1 MPENGTSQAE
11 PQLQSAIEREW
22 DKAVQQHPE
31 YREALKK
38 AWHLLVVCRKPENQ
52 WITDCIFQ
60 DPDKRP
66 LRYIDVLF
74 YSELIFQL
82 IRGHLYYIGIEVKR
96 PPVTN
101 PEEGILDEITLA
113 AVEAPFAADFEKADG
128 QKIVTLRWGKPVT
141 VHSHR
146 AGKSH
151 LTTQLPPGS
160 ALLQIGY
167 TRAIAT
173 GLGLKEHQVVARWPH
188 GHKFVYLLYT
198 DLQGLFQGIT
208 DPSQW
213 LNSRI

>member
-1 MPENGTSQAE
+1 MAE
-11 PQLQSAIEREW
+11 SATLEGETHLQNAIEQEW
-22 DKAVQQHPE
+22 DKAVREHPE

-60 DPDKRP
+60 DPDNRP

-82 IRGHLYYIGIEVKR
+82 IRGHVYYIGVEVKH
-96 PPVTN
+96 PPVTK
-101 PEEGILDEITLA
+101 PEESFLDELTLA
-113 AVEAPFAADFEKADG
+113 AVEAPFTTQFERVNGGKTAA
-128 QKIVTLRWGKPVT
+128 LRWDKPVL
-141 VHSHR
+141 VHNHR

-151 LTTQLPPGS
+151 LTKELAPGS
-160 ALLQIGY
+160 APLHIGY
-167 TRAIAT
+167 VRAIET
-173 GLGLKEHQVVARWPH
+173 GLSLKDHKIIARWPH
-188 GHKFVYLLYT
+188 GHNFIYLLHT

>member
-1 MPENGTSQAE
+1 MSESETLQE
-11 PQLQSAIEREW
+11 KPQLQSTIEEEW
-22 DKAVQQHPE
+22 EKAVRQHPE

-38 AWHLLVVCRKPENQ
+38 AWQLLVVCRKPENQ

-60 DPDKRP
+60 ERDKRP

-82 IRGHLYYIGIEVKR
+82 IRGHLYYIGIEVKN

-113 AVEAPFAADFEKADG
+113 AVDAPFVVEFRKTNG
-128 QKIVTLRWGKPVT
+128 QTIATLQWNKPVT

-151 LTTQLPPGS
+151 LTTKLEPGS

-167 TRAIAT
+167 TRAITT
-173 GLGLKEHQVVARWPH
+173 GLTLKEHRIIARWPH
-188 GHKFVYLLYT
+188 GHTCMYLLYT

>member
-1 MPENGTSQAE
+1 MAQSGTLQIE
-11 PQLQSAIEREW
+11 PQLQSTVEQEW
-22 DKAVQQHPE
+22 EKAVRQHPE

-60 DPDKRP
+60 ERDKRP

-82 IRGHLYYIGIEVKR
+82 IRGHVYYIGIDVKR
-96 PPVTN
+96 PPVVS
-101 PEEGILDEITLA
+101 PEEAILDEITLA
-113 AVEAPFAADFEKADG
+113 ALESPFVAEFQKTDG
-128 QKIVTLRWGKPVT
+128 QATAALRWSKPVT
-141 VHSHR
+141 VHNHR

-151 LTTQLPPGS
+151 LTKDLEPGS

-167 TRAIAT
+167 TRAITT
-173 GLGLKEHQVVARWPH
+173 GLALKEHKIIARWPH
-188 GHKFVYLLYT
+188 GHSFMYLLHT

>member
-1 MPENGTSQAE
+1 MAE
-11 PQLQSAIEREW
+11 SATPQLKPQLQSTIEQEW
-22 DKAVQQHPE
+22 EKAVRQHPE

-60 DPDKRP
+60 EQDKRP

-82 IRGHLYYIGIEVKR
+82 IRGHVYYIGIEVKR
-96 PPVTN
+96 PPVAN

-113 AVEAPFAADFEKADG
+113 AVEAPFVAEFRKTDG
-128 QKIVTLRWGKPVT
+128 QKTVALRWTKPVM
-141 VHSHR
+141 VHNHR

-151 LTTQLPPGS
+151 LTRELEPGS

-167 TRAIAT
+167 TRAITT
-173 GLGLKEHQVVARWPH
+173 GLTLKEYRIVARWPH
-188 GHKFVYLLYT
+188 GHNFVYLLHT

>member
-1 MPENGTSQAE
+1 MPVSETIQVK
-11 PQLQSAIEREW
+11 PQLQSAIEEEW
-22 DKAVQQHPE
+22 EKAVRQHPE

-60 DPDKRP
+60 ERDDRP
-66 LRYIDVLF
+66 LRYIDILF

-82 IRGHLYYIGIEVKR
+82 IRGHVYYIGIEVKH

-101 PEEGILDEITLA
+101 PDEGILNEITLA
-113 AVEAPFAADFEKADG
+113 AVEAPFVVEFRKTEG
-128 QKIVTLRWGKPVT
+128 QTIATLRWTKPVT

-151 LTTQLPPGS
+151 LTKQLEPGS

-167 TRAIAT
+167 TRAITT
-173 GLGLKEHQVVARWPH
+173 GLALREHKIIARWPH
-188 GHKFVYLLYT
+188 GHTFVYLLYT

>member
-1 MPENGTSQAE
+1 MSESGPIQEK
-11 PQLQSAIEREW
+11 PQLQSTIEEEW
-22 DKAVQQHPE
+22 EKAVRQHPE

-60 DPDKRP
+60 ERDDRP

-82 IRGHLYYIGIEVKR
+82 IRGHLYYIGIEVKK

-101 PEEGILDEITLA
+101 PEEKILDEITLA
-113 AVEAPFAADFEKADG
+113 ALESPFVVEFQKTEGKA
-128 QKIVTLRWGKPVT
+128 IATLLWNKPVT

-151 LTTQLPPGS
+151 LTKQLEPGS
-160 ALLQIGY
+160 ALLQIGC
-167 TRAIAT
+167 TRAITT
-173 GLGLKEHQVVARWPH
+173 GLALKEHKVIARWPH
-188 GHKFVYLLYT
+188 GHTFVYLLYT

>member
-1 MPENGTSQAE
+1 MSESETLQE
-11 PQLQSAIEREW
+11 KPQLQSTIEEEW
-22 DKAVQQHPE
+22 EKAVRQHPE

-38 AWHLLVVCRKPENQ
+38 AWQLLVVCRKPENQ

-60 DPDKRP
+60 ERDKRP

-113 AVEAPFAADFEKADG
+113 ALEAPFVVEFAKTEG
-128 QKIVTLRWGKPVT
+128 QAVATLRWSKPVMI
-141 VHSHR
+141 HNHR

-151 LTTQLPPGS
+151 LTRQLEAGS

-167 TRAIAT
+167 TRAITT
-173 GLGLKEHQVVARWPH
+173 GLALKEHKIIARWPH
-188 GHKFVYLLYT
+188 DHTFVYLLFT

>member
-1 MPENGTSQAE
+1 MPASGTLQVE
-11 PQLQSAIEREW
+11 PQLQSTVEQEW
-22 DKAVQQHPE
+22 EKAVQQHPE
-31 YREALKK
+31 YRDALKK

-60 DPDKRP
+60 EQDKRP

-82 IRGHLYYIGIEVKR
+82 IRGHVYYIGIEVKR

-101 PEEGILDEITLA
+101 PEERILDEITLA
-113 AVEAPFAADFEKADG
+113 AVEAPFVADFGRTDG
-128 QKIVTLRWGKPVT
+128 RVAATLRWSKPVT
-141 VHSHR
+141 VHNHR

-151 LTTQLPPGS
+151 LTKQLDPAS

-167 TRAIAT
+167 TRAITT
-173 GLGLKEHQVVARWPH
+173 GLALKEHRIVARWPH
-188 GHKFVYLLYT
+188 GHTFVYLLHT
-198 DLQGLFQGIT
+198 DLQGLFEGIT

>member
-1 MPENGTSQAE
+1 MTGNGTSQAG
-11 PQLQSAIEREW
+11 PGLQSAIEREW
-22 DKAVQQHPE
+22 EKAVRQHPE
-31 YREALKK
+31 YRDALKK

-60 DPDKRP
+60 DAENRP
-66 LRYIDVLF
+66 LRHIDVLF

-82 IRGHLYYIGIEVKR
+82 IRGHLYYIGIQVKS

-113 AVEAPFAADFEKADG
+113 GVEAPFAVDFEKADG
-128 QKIVTLRWGKPVT
+128 RKVATLRWGKPVT
-141 VHSHR
+141 VHNHR

-151 LTTQLPPGS
+151 LTNQLAPGS

-173 GLGLKEHQVVARWPH
+173 GLVLKEHRIVARWPH
-188 GHKFVYLLYT
+188 GHNFVYLLYT
-198 DLQGLFQGIT
+198 DLQGLFQGIA